1 MMPVTMVMT
10 NNQISWRG
18 MPFIA
23 PNLRALHEPAG
34 DFLFAEVFP
43 NGPKS
48 KPLPPELFAQLDR
61 TNLVYYDWEITAER
75 LKLLPQLTQLA
86 LMVTRHKQL
95 AAQSAAV
102 KWLNRIGPTLG
113 TTVTEVTQTAPNELS
128 FMRKAPGGLTAIELT
143 ALANWLEATNFPGCD
158 LRLPPPKPR
167 LPHPRV
173 PGAPRRANSR
183 CARSRL
189 RRTDF
194 MLKLGVNI
202 DHVATL
208 REARYR
214 GRGFGEPDPVE
225 AARICEAAGAH
236 GITAHLRED
245 RRHIQDRDVWKLREM
260 VKTRL
265 NLEMAVVPEII
276 AIALKLKPDIV
287 CIVPERRLEVT
298 TEGGL
303 DVVANEKAIADTRRK
318 MNDAGIEVSLFIAP
332 DEKQIEASARTG
344 SQFVEL
350 HTGAFAEEFQAKA
363 EGGRRKARHGL
374 TELQRLISGAQQAH
388 ALGLKVNAGHGLNY
402 ANLPALH
409 RVPHL
414 VELNIGHSIISR
426 AVSVGLEKAVREM
439 LRLMK
444 NYRG

>member
-1 MMPVTMVMT
+1 
-10 NNQISWRG
+10 
-18 MPFIA
+18 
-23 PNLRALHEPAG
+23 
-34 DFLFAEVFP
+34 
-43 NGPKS
+43 
-48 KPLPPELFAQLDR
+48 
-61 TNLVYYDWEITAER
+61 
-75 LKLLPQLTQLA
+75 
-86 LMVTRHKQL
+86 
-95 AAQSAAV
+95 
-102 KWLNRIGPTLG
+102 
-113 TTVTEVTQTAPNELS
+113 
-128 FMRKAPGGLTAIELT
+128 
-143 ALANWLEATNFPGCD
+143 
-158 LRLPPPKPR
+158 
-167 LPHPRV
+167 
-173 PGAPRRANSR
+173 
-183 CARSRL
+183 
-189 RRTDF
+189 

-245 RRHIQDRDVWKLREM
+245 RRHIQDRDIWKLRET

-265 NLEMAVVPEII
+265 NLEMANVPEII

-303 DVVANEKAIADTRRK
+303 DVVAAEKSLTETRKK

-332 DEKQIEASARTG
+332 DEKQIEASARIR

-350 HTGAFAEEFQAKA
+350 HTGQFAEKFHKKA
-363 EGGRRKARHGL
+363 ASSRRDDRTARRAVPNNFP
-374 TELQRLISGAQQAH
+374 ELGRLISGAKQAH
-388 ALGLKVNAGHGLNY
+388 VLGLKVNAGHGLNY
-402 ANLPALH
+402 ENLSLLH

-426 AVSVGLEKAVREM
+426 AVMVGLETAVKEM

-444 NYRG
+444 NYRC